1 MVLQQKFEI
10 ISEKIEYDVLDLY
23 MIHPGIIVSEY
34 KADFELEL
42 EFAQEVNRQI
52 GKLSQGKAMPQLF
65 IACPGL
71 SVSKEVREWG
81 VTDSANKYTLSSA
94 VVCNLLSHRIIGN
107 FLIRVQKP
115 PRPTKMFT
123 NYEDAIEWLTATMQ

>member
-1 MVLQQKFEI
+1 MLQQKFEI

-42 EFAQEVNRQI
+42 DFAQEVNKQI
-52 GKLSQGKAMPQLF
+52 GKLTQGKAMPQLF

-94 VVCNLLSHRIIGN
+94 VVSNLLSHRILGN

-115 PRPTKMFT
+115 PRPTRMFS
-123 NYEDAIEWLTATMQ
+123 NYQDAIEWLTASIQ

>member
-1 MVLQQKFEI
+1 MVLASRPITSLIRCAARPVGAASNTFLPRF
-10 ISEKIEYDVLDLY
+10 SALLRSFVKI
-23 MIHPGIIVSEY
+23 
-34 KADFELEL
+34 DF
-42 EFAQEVNRQI
+42 AKEVNRQI
-52 GKLSQGKAMPQLF
+52 GILTNGKAMPQLF

-81 VTDSANKYTLSSA
+81 VTDSANKYTLTSA

-115 PRPTKMFT
+115 PRPTKMFS
-123 NYEDAIEWLTATMQ
+123 NFEGAVEWLTASMQ

>member
-1 MVLQQKFEI
+1 MQLQEKFEVL
-10 ISEKIEYDVLDLY
+10 SKKVEFDVLDLY
-23 MIHPGIIVSEY
+23 LIHPGIVVSEY
-34 KADFELEL
+34 KADFELDL
-42 EFAQEVNRQI
+42 DFAKEVNRQI
-52 GKLSQGKAMPQLF
+52 GILTNGKAMPQLF

-81 VTDSANKYTLSSA
+81 VTDSANKYTLTSA

-115 PRPTKMFT
+115 PRPTKMFS
-123 NYEDAIEWLTATMQ
+123 NFKDAVEWLTASMQ